1 MVAVDKLTITLE
13 DGQTFEVS
21 VQEAKALM
29 RDLANIIKSLQVK
42 TGPEKE

>member
-29 RDLANIIKSLQVK
+29 RDLANIIKSLQIK
-42 TGPEKE
+42 PEPEKE